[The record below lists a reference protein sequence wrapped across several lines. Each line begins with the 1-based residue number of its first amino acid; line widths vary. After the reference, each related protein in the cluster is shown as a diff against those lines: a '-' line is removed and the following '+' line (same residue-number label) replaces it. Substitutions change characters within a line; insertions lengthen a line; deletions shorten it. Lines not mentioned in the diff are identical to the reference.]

1 MLIEDLKKRLPDCQ
15 SGDQFRFRRRLA
27 ALRKKKP
34 GDDQAKALNQL
45 AKEIQQSVKICE
57 ARDMAIPRQLCYPAE
72 LPVSENA
79 SKLVQLIRDHQ
90 VLIVAGDTGSG
101 KTTQLPKI
109 CLEAGLGRRGLIG
122 HTQPR
127 RLAASSVAARIAE

>member
-1 MLIEDLKKRLPDCQ
+1 MLIEGLEKLLPDCQ
-15 SGDQFRFRRRLA
+15 SGDKFRFRKRLA
-27 ALRKKKP
+27 AQREKKQ
-34 GDDQAKALNQL
+34 GTDQAKVLNQL
-45 AKEIQQSVKICE
+45 AREIRQSVNACHVRE
-57 ARDMAIPRQLCYPAE
+57 SANPREICYPAE

-79 SKLVQLIRDHQ
+79 LKLVQLVRDHQ

-109 CLEAGLGRRGLIG
+109 CLEAGLGRSGLIG

-127 RLAASSVAARIAE
+127 RQAA